1 MPLNTPPFLT
11 PFKTRLLFIT
21 ILLALPMYGCDSN
34 DKNSKKGLSIQQT
47 VQKYTKDTTLTG
59 KVSNKKGSITSGKIK
74 ATDSKGKVVA
84 TTQLENKSHYSI
96 VIPAGVE
103 LPILLTFYPSPDSDN
118 KENLVSAVIY
128 TSIKK
133 FDINTLTT
141 LIANN
146 AKSLGG
152 YTHSN
157 MSISADQTV
166 GIPDANKTS
175 TGFRGD
181 PTKQY
186 GGWH

>member
-1 MPLNTPPFLT
+1 MSLKIQPLISPI
-11 PFKTRLLFIT
+11 KYRLLFIT
-21 ILLALPMYGCDSN
+21 LLLGLPLYGCDSN
-34 DKNSKKGLSIQQT
+34 DSKKSFSIQQKA
-47 VQKYTKDTTLTG
+47 QKYTEDTTLKG
-59 KVSNKKGSITSGKIK
+59 IVSNKKGSIKAGTIK
-74 ATDSKGKVVA
+74 ATDNKGKIVA
-84 TTQLENKSHYSI
+84 TTQLENSSHYSI

-103 LPILLTFYPSPDSDN
+103 LPVLLTFYPAPDNAN
-118 KENLVSAVIY
+118 KDKLISAVIY

-133 FDINTLTT
+133 FDINALTT
-141 LIANN
+141 LIAKN
-146 AKSLGG
+146 AKKLGG